1 LGERGLMRYTYEVKG
16 NDGENKTLYAMSY
29 KKFLRKLQT
38 EFKTG
43 ETVEVRYKNKKG
55 HNLVK
60 FETIKKPKD

>member
-1 LGERGLMRYTYEVKG
+1 MRYTYEVKG
-16 NDGENKTLYAMSY
+16 NNDENKTLYAMSY

-55 HNLVK
+55 HDLVK

>member
-1 LGERGLMRYTYEVKG
+1 MRYTYEVKG
-16 NDGENKTLYAMSY
+16 NNDENKTLYAMIY

-55 HNLVK
+55 HDLVK
-60 FETIKKPKD
+60 YVEIKATRD

>member
-1 LGERGLMRYTYEVKG
+1 MRYTYEVKG
-16 NDGENKTLYAMSY
+16 NDGENKTLYAMRY

-55 HNLVK
+55 HDLVK

>member
-1 LGERGLMRYTYEVKG
+1 MRYTYEVKG

-55 HNLVK
+55 HDLVK
-60 FETIKKPKD
+60 FETIKKPKN

>member
-1 LGERGLMRYTYEVKG
+1 MRYTYEVKG

-29 KKFLRKLQT
+29 KRFLRKLQT

-55 HNLVK
+55 HDLVK
-60 FETIKKPKD
+60 YVEIKAVKD

>member
-1 LGERGLMRYTYEVKG
+1 MRYTYEVKG
-16 NDGENKTLYAMSY
+16 NNDENKTLYAMSY

-55 HNLVK
+55 HDLVK
-60 FETIKKPKD
+60 YVEIKATRD